1 MSIKSFLQAK
11 EMQTGG
17 MLQQS
22 FTGPFANQS
31 RRDPSGAEYIPPTY
45 APPKPPTITIDP
57 IAPTP
62 AAPTAEETAKLD
74 PGTVGSHADY
84 NYNVTDAIA
93 GASKAG
99 MGNLTPAQIGML
111 EPEFA
116 ASLAATVQPET
127 DLSRFTDKAFKSALT
142 PALAVATLA
151 VPAVAPMTG
160 LFSAVTGRGGSGILS
175 SALSAMGSKPAAP
188 QQIAGTG
195 QFGPLAPAP
204 IGTQETSQ
212 FTGKAITPSGIFATT
227 PGVQYSKGDK
237 GAPIMTSFYGTP
249 FGADKAAIARG
260 EAASQESVAAV
271 STAGVGAGMFD
282 AFGMGGEISPN
293 FAIGGKGSFTSF
305 SHYGAGISQADEIS
319 IAQSGI
325 ANNSS
330 GFETPEASK
339 DTIDAMVADGYNESA
354 VVAVATGM
362 GTEGK
367 PDFDAGFSDPGGSP
381 VICTQLFSMGI
392 MSANLYQGEGEH
404 AKNIPN
410 VIRRGYHFW
419 AVPFVRGMRKNQLL
433 FKLGKTLG
441 LSWAQ
446 YAAHKANPDKFAPN
460 YLGTFINAIGIPIC
474 AALGLFVGETDWET
488 LWIDYEKGNGLCLDQ
503 QN

>member
-1 MSIKSFLQAK
+1 MSIKGFLEVQ
-11 EMQTGG
+11 EMQEGG
-17 MLQQS
+17 PAM
-22 FTGPFANQS
+22 FTPFAVDPEGS
-31 RRDPSGAEYIPPTY
+31 PRRRIAPTY
-45 APPKPPTITIDP
+45 QPDPPPTIVLDP
-57 IAPTP
+57 IAPITP
-62 AAPTAEETAKLD
+62 TPTEDLTNFSPD
-74 PGTVGSHADY
+74 PNYMGSIDMTLAQ
-84 NYNVTDAIA
+84 A
-93 GASKAG
+93 GATKHSLG
-99 MGNLTPAQIGML
+99 TLNPHWNQEFLSTL
-111 EPEFA
+111 ESEGR
-116 ASLAATVQPET
+116 PET
-127 DLSRFTDKAFKSALT
+127 DLSRTLDRGFKALAT
-142 PALAVATLA
+142 PALAVTAALVPGAAPLA
-151 VPAVAPMTG
+151 G
-160 LFSAVTGRGGSGILS
+160 LFSAVTGRGGSGILN

-188 QQIAGTG
+188 QQIAGTE

-260 EAASQESVAAV
+260 EAASKESVAAV

-339 DTIDAMVADGYNESA
+339 DTIDAMVSKGYNESA

-367 PDFDAGFSDPGGSP
+367 PDFDAGFSDPGK
-381 VICTQLFSMGI
+381 VICQE
-392 MSANLYQGEGEH
+392 LYDQGLLEHSIYSLDEQFGEH
-404 AKNIPN
+404 
-410 VIRRGYHFW
+410 IRKHDSDLLEGYHTW
-419 AVPFVRGMRKNQLL
+419 AYDVVNAMRKS
-433 FKLGKTLG
+433 KTVTRIVCIISRPVVKHIAYKMGYPSKTLLG
-441 LSWAQ
+441 AVMFNVGAFVCRRLAKKETV
-446 YAAHKANPDKFAPN
+446 YA
-460 YLGTFINAIGIPIC
+460 
-474 AALGLFVGETDWET
+474 
-488 LWIDYEKGNGLCLDQ
+488 
-503 QN
+503 